1 MYVDDRYES
10 RPTLVTNPP
19 LRLIASKLVNESNCA
34 CVGRTW
40 KLSGSSEKTEDQ
52 DDNYVFVTPTT
63 FEIRS
68 VVMRRHDR
76 APLWVYAML
85 EIQLKES

>member
-1 MYVDDRYES
+1 MYIIANIGTSQD
-10 RPTLVTNPP
+10 PP
-19 LRLIASKLVNESNCA
+19 ALGIIR
-34 CVGRTW
+34 
-40 KLSGSSEKTEDQ
+40 EDE

-68 VVMRRHDR
+68 AVIRRHDR
-76 APLWVYAML
+76 APLWAYAML